1 MKLVG
6 KVIGSVFFIVAVLC
20 FAFASAAWAAKEAPE
35 LAELVKLGKL
45 PPVEERLPD
54 APLVVEPVEE
64 IGRYGGTLNRTYFGT
79 SDAAGW
85 ERLTREPLIGW
96 DREYVQLRPNVAR
109 AWEVLE
115 DGRVFVFHLRKGMK
129 WSDGTPFTA
138 DDILF
143 WYEDIILNKELNP
156 VPPSLW
162 SFKGELL
169 QVEKIDDYTVKI
181 SFSEPYG
188 WFPYQLAE
196 FGNIY
201 APKHYLK
208 QFHINY
214 ADQEELERQTR
225 EAGFST
231 WNQLF
236 TDKNSA
242 FNNPDYPVITA
253 WKVDA
258 RPSARFVASR
268 NPYYWKVDPEG
279 NQLPYIDRV
288 SQQLIS
294 DTELMVM
301 KAISGEIDFQI
312 RHFHNRWLDF
322 PLLMQNAE
330 SGKYRVLLWN
340 SDYAGAAVLYFNLNT
355 KNPVL
360 RPLFNDSRFR
370 RALSLAID
378 RDEINELVFLG
389 AGAPQQPFL
398 TPGSP
403 AYDESTARRYTE
415 YDPARANE
423 LLDEIGLTQRDS
435 AGYRLSPDGQPIVIN
450 IEVRSGVSQEQV
462 TTAELFADYWS
473 KVGIRAVVKAGEK
486 PLETRKEAGEHDV
499 MMQDASG
506 GMYPCSKPTGTSPF
520 SPPASLLPSTVSGI
534 SQGQKR

>member
-1 MKLVG
+1 MG
-6 KVIGSVFFIVAVLC
+6 
-20 FAFASAAWAAKEAPE
+20 
-35 LAELVKLGKL
+35 
-45 PPVEERLPD
+45 
-54 APLVVEPVEE
+54 
-64 IGRYGGTLNRTYFGT
+64 
-79 SDAAGW
+79 
-85 ERLTREPLIGW
+85 
-96 DREYVQLRPNVAR
+96 
-109 AWEVLE
+109 
-115 DGRVFVFHLRKGMK
+115 
-129 WSDGTPFTA
+129 
-138 DDILF
+138 
-143 WYEDIILNKELNP
+143 
-156 VPPSLW
+156 
-162 SFKGELL
+162 
-169 QVEKIDDYTVKI
+169 
-181 SFSEPYG
+181 
-188 WFPYQLAE
+188 
-196 FGNIY
+196 
-201 APKHYLK
+201 
-208 QFHINY
+208 
-214 ADQEELERQTR
+214 QTR
-225 EAGFST
+225 EQALVPGINCLPTRTAPST
-231 WNQLF
+231 IPTIRHYRLEGGRPTEAPW
-236 TDKNSA
+236 
-242 FNNPDYPVITA
+242 PVEIL
-253 WKVDA
+253 
-258 RPSARFVASR
+258 
-268 NPYYWKVDPEG
+268 YWKVDPEG

-370 RALSLAID
+370 IALSLAID

-473 KVGIRAVVKAGEK
+473 KVGIRAVVKAEERSSLK
-486 PLETRKEAGEHDV
+486 PGRKPEN
-499 MMQDASG
+499 M
-506 GMYPCSKPTGTSPF
+506 T
-520 SPPASLLPSTVSGI
+520 
-534 SQGQKR
+534 